1 MMKSPLD
8 RRAFLVAA
16 GATAAAVTCR
26 RVRAE
31 PAWSPQPE
39 VRLTAEVLPP
49 ELISGAGFKVGPEVT
64 THDFLNLYAVSS
76 DYGPFTAQCD
86 AMLRRLERE
95 IGAIRKLAE
104 IQQTAAFK
112 DAAAASGKGVYE
124 AGKKL
129 VDDPAAALSAL
140 PDAASG
146 IFGRAREQ
154 LRRSGHSRYEDNGV
168 ASLLA
173 VSSYKRDLC
182 KQF

>member
-31 PAWSPQPE
+31 PVWSPQPE

-49 ELISGAGFKVGPEVT
+49 ELIRGAGFNVGREVT
-64 THDFLNLYAVSS
+64 THDFLHVYTVTS
-76 DYGPFTAQCD
+76 DYGTFNVQSD

-95 IGAIRKLAE
+95 IAAIRGLVE

-112 DAAAASGKGVYE
+112 
-124 AGKKL
+124 
-129 VDDPAAALSAL
+129 
-140 PDAASG
+140 
-146 IFGRAREQ
+146 
-154 LRRSGHSRYEDNGV
+154 
-168 ASLLA
+168 
-173 VSSYKRDLC
+173 
-182 KQF
+182 